1 MAILRGEVERLV
13 QHKVEDGVTLKSL
26 LDRSKKM
33 DNKWNNH
40 IVLNENKTNFSLND
54 NFQLIVNTNKNEQ
67 KVFDITENAF
77 SQLCTRVGV
86 PSKYLKKCFLSGKTQ
101 LAIDNFKAWEKENTG
116 NMLIRESDGIA
127 RAVLSESYAPFD
139 NYHVLRALN
148 YTFDVK
154 RFVPTQVFL
163 SQEKLHIRFVDYTA
177 LPISDGSGS
186 PLYAGFIL
194 SSNSVGCGS
203 LSINFFIYRSVCK
216 NGMAISS
223 FGGTLFRQNHTGG
236 NMSDSKISLF
246 NRAFMD
252 MDKLSEMA
260 VSLVK
265 ENSGK
270 RLKEYEM
277 KMYVEKAKR
286 ELKLSEKSII
296 KLKTLVDEVYEPTT
310 WGFIN
315 GITELA
321 QDFTLDTR
329 YDMEQWAGELFT
341 NIRR

>member
-1 MAILRGEVERLV
+1 
-13 QHKVEDGVTLKSL
+13 
-26 LDRSKKM
+26 
-33 DNKWNNH
+33 
-40 IVLNENKTNFSLND
+40 
-54 NFQLIVNTNKNEQ
+54 
-67 KVFDITENAF
+67 
-77 SQLCTRVGV
+77 
-86 PSKYLKKCFLSGKTQ
+86 
-101 LAIDNFKAWEKENTG
+101 
-116 NMLIRESDGIA
+116 
-127 RAVLSESYAPFD
+127 
-139 NYHVLRALN
+139 
-148 YTFDVK
+148 
-154 RFVPTQVFL
+154 
-163 SQEKLHIRFVDYTA
+163 
-177 LPISDGSGS
+177 
-186 PLYAGFIL
+186 
-194 SSNSVGCGS
+194 
-203 LSINFFIYRSVCK
+203 
-216 NGMAISS
+216 
-223 FGGTLFRQNHTGG
+223 
-236 NMSDSKISLF
+236 
-246 NRAFMD
+246 
-252 MDKLSEMA
+252 MA